1 MLDMLLLPENICF
14 LQDMLK
20 CHIMSGAIVSADFVT
35 GEYATLQGSD
45 VTVEVSETGMK
56 VEYAEVQYPYDI
68 VASNGIFHVIDAVL
82 LPPVTGVTAEVP
94 VDDVLATEATPTNIS
109 FDPAPPLWDEQPPR
123 ETKKKGRRFDK
134 ELQSSLDGSYW
145 GMSSAARRRR

>member
-1 MLDMLLLPENICF
+1 MLDMLLLPENIGL
-14 LQDMLK
+14 LQDVLK
-20 CHIMSGAIVSADFVT
+20 CHIMSGAIVSADFLT
-35 GEYATLQGSD
+35 GEYTTLQGSD

-68 VASNGIFHVIDAVL
+68 AASNGIVHAIDAVL
-82 LPPVTGVTAEVP
+82 LPPIAAEVP
-94 VDDVLATEATPTNIS
+94 GDDVSATEATPTNIS

-134 ELQSSLDGSYW
+134 DLESSLDGSYW